1 VDDELMRQEIAA
13 ELNAWAVANGL
24 PARSFA
30 EWADAV
36 REHVLDRLAD
46 PASRVRYAH
55 ELWLEVLGCG

>member
-30 EWADAV
+30 EWADA
-36 REHVLDRLAD
+36 A
-46 PASRVRYAH
+46 RVGGVTRGA
-55 ELWLEVLGCG
+55 ELHGEQP